1 MMTMMLLLLVVLGQL
16 RSNYCWSVTAWVVP
30 PMSVVVT
37 TVTPVHRRTGSRI
50 GNSRNLAVSR
60 QQQPP
65 PPLTMAV
72 SSILPTIPNPLQ
84 QLPWNIQKEHKRKVR
99 RNKIERSKLYRELG
113 IAEDATY
120 EEIVVATEK
129 LLELAG
135 ADMKQTIRIEII
147 KDQIL
152 QHRLKERLDSLLLR
166 SSSSSSP
173 LDAEARA
180 MSNYEMDGYVQFV
193 GVSAVLLLLS
203 ISLCMAEWFS
213 HVLNFPISFLHHTY
227 FLLL

>member
-1 MMTMMLLLLVVLGQL
+1 MMMLLLLLVVVGQL
-16 RSNYCWSVTAWVVP
+16 RSNYWSVTAWVVP
-30 PMSVVVT
+30 PVSVVVT

-50 GNSRNLAVSR
+50 GSSSRNLAISR
-60 QQQPP
+60 QHPP

-120 EEIVVATEK
+120 EEIVIATEK

-152 QHRLKERLDSLLLR
+152 QHRLKERLDSLLSR
-166 SSSSSSP
+166 SSSSASP

-193 GVSAVLLLLS
+193 GVSAFLLLLFL
-203 ISLCMAEWFS
+203 SLCA
-213 HVLNFPISFLHHTY
+213 
-227 FLLL
+227 